1 MAMKTLTAAL
11 KVGLTTL
18 AIVAI
23 SAAAYRFVSKSMR
36 GPQGPMVF
44 ALFRDATG
52 LVDKSRVQV
61 AGLLIGE
68 IIDRR
73 LQGNM
78 ARVDI
83 RMRPDTEMWSNSA
96 IYKKSSSLLGEY
108 YIELDPG
115 TPESP
120 DPLSGHMTQNHRL
133 KNGEQIINVVEAV
146 TTSDILYQV
155 NETLPLV
162 RDILRDVQRL
172 TQGPVQDIARE
183 VQSSV
188 VKNSEAIN
196 KLIQHVDRIALDVG
210 GLTSGQSRD
219 DLTAAIRNVRDI
231 TDGLRDLVGKGS
243 SEVDSTGTK
252 LRQNLDKVGNAVD
265 NLNTALSNVA
275 SMTTDV
281 KKGKGTV
288 GRLLV
293 DDAIANNVEQITEDA
308 RDFVR
313 TIGQLQTVVGLR
325 SEYYFQSQDLKNA
338 IEIRLKTRPDKYYSV
353 ELIDDP
359 RPTRS
364 YLRTYTTTD
373 DPSKPANTTTDT
385 VNLTRS
391 FKFSFQFAKRIF
403 IDPKWLILT
412 LRYGI
417 KESTGGI
424 GADVDIFRERFTVKV
439 DAFDFRTNIWPRL
452 RVNGSIMFWRNV
464 YVIGGVDDILNDR
477 PPGALGSVARD
488 YYLGAQLM
496 FNDEDLKALLA
507 IGGSALSGA
516 ASK

>member
-1 MAMKTLTAAL
+1 MKTMSAAL

-18 AIVAI
+18 IIVVI

-36 GPQGPMVF
+36 GPEGPVVW

-68 IIDRR
+68 IVERR

-78 ARVDI
+78 ARVAI
-83 RMRPDTEMWSNSA
+83 RMRPETELWSNSV

-108 YIELDPG
+108 YLEVDPG

-120 DPLSGHMTQNHRL
+120 DPLSGQLTKNHRL
-133 KNGEQIINVVEAV
+133 KSGDQIINVVEAV

-155 NETLPLV
+155 NETLPIV

-188 VKNSEAIN
+188 IKNSEAVS
-196 KLIQHVDRIALDVG
+196 KLIEHVDQIAVDVR
-210 GLTSGQSRD
+210 GLTGGQSRE
-219 DLTAAIRNVRDI
+219 DLTKAIANVRDI

-243 SEVDSTGTK
+243 SEVDSTGAK
-252 LRQNLDKVGNAVD
+252 VRQDLDKVGQAID
-265 NLNTALSNVA
+265 NLNSALANVA
-275 SMTTDV
+275 SLTSDV
-281 KKGKGTV
+281 KKGKGSV

-313 TIGQLQTVVGLR
+313 TIGQLQTIVGLR
-325 SEYYFQSQDLKNA
+325 SEYYINSQDTKNA
-338 IEIRLKTRPDKYYSV
+338 IELRLQTRPDKYYQV

-359 RPTRS
+359 RPNRT

-373 DPSKPANTTTDT
+373 DPSKPLNTTTDT
-385 VNLTRS
+385 VNLTRG
-391 FKFSFQFAKRIF
+391 FKVSFQFAKRIL
-403 IDPKWLILT
+403 IDPKWFILT

-417 KESTGGI
+417 KESTGGV
-424 GADVDIFRERFTVKV
+424 GADLDFFRERFTIKL
-439 DAFDFRTNIWPRL
+439 DAFDFRTNIYPRL
-452 RVNGSIMFWRNV
+452 RAYGTVMFWRNL
-464 YVIGGVDDILNDR
+464 YVLGGVDDMLNGR

-488 YYLGAQLM
+488 YYVGAQLM
-496 FNDEDLKALLA
+496 FNDEDLKALLTV
-507 IGGSALSGA
+507 GGSAVAGA
-516 ASK
+516 IK